1 MKVKYTTEKFIR
13 VKILSFF
20 TNRNYYREIDL
31 LNEKKF
37 KKLNH
42 RWADIKM
49 LRRESYENKCKHKE

>member
-20 TNRNYYREIDL
+20 TNRNYYCEIDL

-42 RWADIKM
+42 R
-49 LRRESYENKCKHKE
+49 